1 MSEETDRTKELVEQA
16 YGLAQR
22 SRSLRLR
29 VKQLAKKAAKLRRAS
44 KKVRDDLDRNGGNY
58 NDPTE

>member
-16 YGLAQR
+16 DGLAQR

-44 KKVRDDLDRNGGNY
+44 KKVREDLDRNGGNH
-58 NDPTE
+58 NDPTQ